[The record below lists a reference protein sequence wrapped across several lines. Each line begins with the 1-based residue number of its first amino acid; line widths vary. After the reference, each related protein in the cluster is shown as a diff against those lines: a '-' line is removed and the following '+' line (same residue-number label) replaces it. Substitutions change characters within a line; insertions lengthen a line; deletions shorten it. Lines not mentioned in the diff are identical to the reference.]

1 MLRVHW
7 RETLEG
13 VDRDGVQALIEAARA
28 EDDEAGFSSVTAEE
42 FDRSS
47 LDHAAHVV
55 VRLLPRSSGRSEGLA
70 QDWADDE
77 LPLVAYLRL
86 EVSGDRGEVGY
97 LVHPSYRSLGIST
110 LLFEQLGLDF
120 FGPAG
125 WHDTGARSLLVWAHG
140 AHPATERMSRRFG
153 ARPVRRLWRMT
164 RPFHGELASELPPE
178 RGPDATAHVRSMTTD
193 DRTAVDAVARR
204 CRGRDRVIGRWTV
217 TDLRSFESGGGSI
230 DPDHTLVAE
239 VGGEAVAAMV
249 LSTEPGRNGAGRRTL
264 PIRALLADE
273 ETDPAVLEEL
283 FVGALHALDARG
295 AWAAT
300 VYVDSEEIDVA
311 KAALTASLEH
321 EQSDVCYE
329 IH

>member
-7 RETLEG
+7 RERLEG
-13 VDRDGVQALIEAARA
+13 ADRDGVEALVEAARA

-42 FDRSS
+42 FDRTT

-70 QDWADDE
+70 QDYTDDE

-86 EVSGDRGEVGY
+86 EVTVDRGEVGY

-164 RPFHGELASELPPE
+164 RPFHGELASPLPPA
-178 RGPDATAHVRSMTTD
+178 PDPKSTPRVRAMTTD
-193 DRTAVDAVARR
+193 DVAAVEGLGRR
-204 CRGRDRVIGRWTV
+204 CRDRDRVIGRWTV
-217 TDLRSFESGGGSI
+217 TDLRAFEAGGGTI
-230 DPDHTLVAE
+230 EPEHALVAE
-239 VGGEAVAAMV
+239 VGGQVVAAVV
-249 LSTEPGRNGAGRRTL
+249 LSAEPGRDGSRRRTL
-264 PIRALLADE
+264 PIRVLLADE

-283 FVGALHALDARG
+283 LLGALYALDARG

-300 VYVDSEEIDVA
+300 AYVDSEEIDVA